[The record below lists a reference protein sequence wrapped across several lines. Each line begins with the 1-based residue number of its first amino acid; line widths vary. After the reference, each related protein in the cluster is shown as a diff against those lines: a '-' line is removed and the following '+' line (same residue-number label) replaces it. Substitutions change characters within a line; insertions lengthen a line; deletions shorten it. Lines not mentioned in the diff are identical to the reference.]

1 VIESHPALAGRKL
14 LLCASTGGHLWQ
26 LERIARAFDVRDDSL
41 WVTFDTPQARSLL
54 QGRRVL
60 YVPYISPRDFRGV
73 LKATVAIDHN
83 LRNESFDGVLTTGA
97 GLALS
102 TILPATRHG
111 LRRLYIESVSRVTGP
126 SLSGRIV
133 HATRVFETWTQHA
146 GWASGRW
153 TYHGSILGNLTPRI
167 GAEKGVR
174 RVFVTL
180 GTIKPYPFSRL
191 VEHLATLLPP
201 EVEVVWQLGV
211 TQAPPGLRGT
221 VHQFM
226 SSTDFT
232 DETRRADVVIPQAVG
247 ARGARRRPPGGDR
260 GPGRSGRHRTR
271 QGSRRVDP
279 RGPRDRGGPGGDPC
293 PPARLTSGSP
303 SCTSATTPTAFA
315 VGSRP

>member
-1 VIESHPALAGRKL
+1 VIEPHPALTGRKL

-54 QGRRVL
+54 EGRRVL

-73 LKATVAIDHN
+73 LKATVAIDRR
-83 LRNESFDGVLTTGA
+83 LRNEKFEGLLTTGA

-102 TILPATRHG
+102 TILPATLRG

-133 HATRVFETWTQHA
+133 HATRLFETWTQHER
-146 GWASGRW
+146 WASGRW
-153 TYHGSILGNLTPRI
+153 TYHGSILGDLTPRI
-167 GAEKGVR
+167 GAEKEVR

-191 VEHLATLLPP
+191 VEHVAALLPP
-201 EVEVVWQLGV
+201 EVEVVWQLGA

-226 SSTDFT
+226 PSTDFT
-232 DETRRADVVIPQAVG
+232 DETRRADVVITHAG
-247 ARGARRRPPGGDR
+247 
-260 GPGRSGRHRTR
+260 
-271 QGSRRVDP
+271 
-279 RGPRDRGGPGGDPC
+279 
-293 PPARLTSGSP
+293 
-303 SCTSATTPTAFA
+303 
-315 VGSRP
+315 VGSVIALIESGIFPVVVPRRSAHGEHVDDHQAEIADLVGQVGIALVREADELTIEDLATAAAREVTHAPQPG